1 MCKCNCHS
9 CRKDIEIRLVY
20 PWVSYLGQDSIWPEH
35 QYFLGKAGAKTR
47 IRMVFLFG
55 LTFLFPSIWAFARAS
70 DCDSFMYGTLCPT
83 DHLSNIIWTIP
94 DLENEIKCQV
104 INLVCTL
111 IPNIHIRLSVL
122 RRRGASI
129 SCLWNSRQELLT
141 ASFSDPV
148 RQTPRL
154 LAPTN
159 QIARWLC
166 RDLWPRLW
174 WIPAVR
180 SSKMFSVILSTRS
193 DTSLRFLESRHVNNC
208 AEMNFHAPTGRSLEM
223 SASFTVIVEHQ
234 RYDLIS
240 HRYSFWNCFWIL
252 TYLRCLQSCSS
263 CTSGPA
269 FPDMS
274 TCASHQVITRESD
287 VLYGSHFKSLGAFR
301 SLQGLSDSLW
311 VSWNPVRPFR
321 LF

>member
-1 MCKCNCHS
+1 MA
-9 CRKDIEIRLVY
+9 L
-20 PWVSYLGQDSIWPEH
+20 
-35 QYFLGKAGAKTR
+35 
-47 IRMVFLFG
+47 
-55 LTFLFPSIWAFARAS
+55 LFPLTLLFTNIWASANAS

-94 DLENEIKCQV
+94 DIENEIKCQV
-104 INLVCTL
+104 IKLVCML
-111 IPNIHIRLSVL
+111 IPKIYLRLSVL
-122 RRRGASI
+122 RRQGASF
-129 SCLWNSRQELLT
+129 SCLWNSRQEQPT

-180 SSKMFSVILSTRS
+180 SSKMFSVILSMRS
-193 DTSLRFLESRHVNNC
+193 ATSLRSLENRRVNNC
-208 AEMNFHAPTGRSLEM
+208 AEMNFLAPTGRSLEM

-234 RYDLIS
+234 RYHLIPDS
-240 HRYSFWNCFWIL
+240 YSFWSGFWIPSYL
-252 TYLRCLQSCSS
+252 TCLQSCSS

-274 TCASHQVITRESD
+274 TCASHQVITRESK
-287 VLYGSHFKSLGAFR
+287 VLYGSHFKSLGAFQ
-301 SLQGLSDSLW
+301 SLYGS
-311 VSWNPVRPFR
+311 FR
-321 LF
+321 FPLRL